1 MEDVLNMK
9 YLDLEHG
16 PETTI
21 ANSDIFNHRFS
32 QMMDF
37 NFTYLK
43 DEIDDYD
50 LFYLVESEV
59 QSNLNYKKNY
69 IQFVLPSNQ
78 AQHIDLFETL
88 HFDVH
93 DSAVLKK
100 TGNRFDIEAK
110 DLQVSLLNEAD
121 GPLWIQFA
129 LSYLEIEDSL
139 LLKQTE
145 DLLNVYLKQKPYAIH
160 VIKENQQIIASL
172 IIIQKPN
179 MNQVSYF
186 FGEDASLKLQILA
199 AVVSELKNLHMIAD
213 LDEDEF
219 SDYEK
224 LGFSIVEQV
233 TVCSKYL

>member
-1 MEDVLNMK
+1 MK

-16 PETTI
+16 PGTTI